1 MTATMLGSRRRL
13 AGKSLSAAGAGD
25 NGDLAPEAG
34 GGRVTLEER
43 LQAAWRGLHTDLE
56 AACPVCAGRMTLRDG
71 AGECEGCEAS
81 LA

>member
-1 MTATMLGSRRRL
+1 MTATMLGSRSRL
-13 AGKSLSAAGAGD
+13 AGKSLSAADAGD
-25 NGDLAPEAG
+25 GGLAPEAG
-34 GGRVTLEER
+34 GGGVTLEER

-56 AACPVCAGRMTLRDG
+56 AACPVCASRMTLRDG